1 MLELDGECGVD
12 KRKKSDSVIIKL
24 KLSFSFMSQ
33 QFSRSI
39 AEKNV
44 NDLINDIAL

>member
-1 MLELDGECGVD
+1 MENVELTNE
-12 KRKKSDSVIIKL
+12 KKSDSVIIKL

-33 QFSRSI
+33 RSLSI
-39 AEKNV
+39 AENV